1 MTQGAVGF
9 AENNRRVK
17 CGGFISAVER
27 DGKCY
32 CWRRPLMNPLD
43 WWCSFVFGVSSEL
56 GDVLFNYRDD
66 LAPFSAATQWHL
78 RWPTKIDPS
87 VNLRPALL
95 VYNPL
100 RVVAIFP
107 ILEKYPTRQIRSLAA
122 LPVVL
127 DTPQPHLGLSFC
139 TSPGR
144 AALLTIRLHGDGA
157 PDPFAAQLVNRAM
170 LVIALDIK
178 QG

>member
-1 MTQGAVGF
+1 
-9 AENNRRVK
+9 
-17 CGGFISAVER
+17 
-27 DGKCY
+27 
-32 CWRRPLMNPLD
+32 MNPLD

-66 LAPFSAATQWHL
+66 RAPFSAATQWHL

-95 VYNPL
+95 VHNPL

-144 AALLTIRLHGDGA
+144 AALLTIQSRGITANCRMALAGLPLREGRRTFFSPQDQEITKNCVANDSECCHTYLLVVVAPTSRLINLPPH
-157 PDPFAAQLVNRAM
+157 L
-170 LVIALDIK
+170 
-178 QG
+178 